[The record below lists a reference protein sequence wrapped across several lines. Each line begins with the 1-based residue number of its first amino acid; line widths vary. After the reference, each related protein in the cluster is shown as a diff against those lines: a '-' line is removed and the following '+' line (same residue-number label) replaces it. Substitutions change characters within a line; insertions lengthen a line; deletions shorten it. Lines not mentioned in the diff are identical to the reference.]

1 LQLASDLSVKPF
13 AGSYVDKVEVQK
25 ELVEQLKVAWKLL
38 WSECFNDRVRAEDI
52 SVKDYE
58 SLLVERG
65 TIIQA
70 TRNFKVLAFKEIL
83 ETHMIENP
91 ERYLQPDAKVG
102 GWHKFIKTEITS
114 HKQPT
119 DKHLAA
125 QSPKKQEMQQAKKGG
140 RGWLH
145 SQ

>member
-1 LQLASDLSVKPF
+1 MQLASDLSPKVSCSDNKVK
-13 AGSYVDKVEVQK
+13 EQK
-25 ELVEQLKVAWKLL
+25 ELVEQLKVEWKLL

-70 TRNFKVLAFKEIL
+70 TRNFKVLTFKGIL
-83 ETHMIENP
+83 EEHMIENP
-91 ERYLQPDAKVG
+91 ERFLQPDVSVG
-102 GWHKFIKTEITS
+102 GWHKFIKTEINSRKPPTS
-114 HKQPT
+114 
-119 DKHLAA
+119 KHAVS
-125 QSPKKQEMQQAKKGG
+125 QIPRKREIQQAKKGG

-145 SQ
+145 SE